1 MTTVRPF
8 PVVASFETT
17 APPAPFTAD
26 ALASQQVPPRNW
38 QVPGL
43 IPGTTVTT
51 IDGDGGTGKSTLGL
65 QLGVATVLG
74 KDWLNRKV
82 RKGRVFYVSAE
93 DDQDE
98 LHRRL
103 NDMCVHFDCGLE
115 DLGDL
120 KLWPLDDITELVALD
135 EQSREFGP
143 TSLWTELER
152 ILDDWQP
159 FLIVLDSRADVY
171 GGDEVNRRQVRR
183 FVSMLR
189 QLARSLNAAVVM
201 LSHPSLTGMSSGSGS
216 SGSTAWNNSVRSRL
230 YLSKPALKEDGDH
243 DPDLRLLSLKK
254 ANYGPETADMHLYR
268 KAGVFVTKEG
278 ATTTPLDRTAE
289 RNRIDELFLQILG
302 VMTERGQTIS
312 PSAGANYA
320 PAIFA
325 KETLAGEVRKAAFSA
340 AMSRLFDAKKIRIE
354 IGGPPSRPR
363 KQLVAVSTS

>member
-1 MTTVRPF
+1 MTTARPF
-8 PVVASFETT
+8 PVVAAFETA

-26 ALASQQVPPRNW
+26 ALAGQQVPPRDW

-43 IPGTTVTT
+43 IPGNTVTT

-74 KDWLNRKV
+74 RDWLNRKV
-82 RKGRVFYVSAE
+82 RKGRVFYLSAE
-93 DDQDE
+93 DDKDE

-103 NDMCVHFDCGLE
+103 NDMCVHFNCGLE
-115 DLGDL
+115 NLGDL
-120 KLWPLDDITELVALD
+120 KLWPLDDSTELVALD
-135 EQSREFGP
+135 EQSRELAP

-159 FLIVLDSRADVY
+159 VLIVLDSRADVY

-312 PSAGANYA
+312 PSPGANYA

-325 KETLAGEVRKAAFSA
+325 RDSRAGEVRKPAFVL
-340 AMSRLFDAKKIRIE
+340 AMNRLFDSGAIRIE
-354 IGGPPSRPR
+354 KVGPASRER
-363 KQLVAVSTS
+363 KQLVAVSAS